1 MSPVP
6 AVQKL
11 IAEHAKSEPDKFT
24 AAALTQM
31 AESTLLWPDDAM
43 FAKVSFGRELTT
55 DDERSEWDSIFLPI
69 SES

>member
-1 MSPVP
+1 V
-6 AVQKL
+6 KDL
-11 IAEHAKSEPDKFT
+11 IAAHAKKEPDKAT
-24 AAALTQM
+24 ATALSAM
-31 AESTLLWPDDAM
+31 AESTLLWPDDAL